1 MYQPSDK
8 NGFRTPDGYF
18 DRLPGRIMDRTGHKA
33 TGNDGF
39 RVPGDYFETFP
50 DRLEERLAGEEVRVR
65 KLWSSRMFWV
75 PAAAAAI
82 AFLLLLVPTRE
93 GSVQFEDLAG
103 DTIADYLEVEAFD
116 LSSNELAE
124 SLPFGEIAMEDVM
137 DQMPGQQQILDY
149 LENNTD
155 ADDEFYLDR
164 HE

>member
-1 MYQPSDK
+1 MHQPSNK

-18 DRLPGRIMDRTGHKA
+18 DRLPGRIMDRIGREA
-33 TGNDGF
+33 TGKDGF
-39 RVPGDYFETFP
+39 RVPGDYFETLP
-50 DRLEERLAGEEVRVR
+50 DRLTDRLAGEAVRVR
-65 KLWSSRMFWV
+65 RLWPSRMMWV
-75 PAAAAAI
+75 PAAAAVI
-82 AFLLLLVPTRE
+82 ALLLLLVPA
-93 GSVQFEDLAG
+93 GKGDLQFEDLSG

-137 DQMPGQQQILDY
+137 DQMPEQQQLLDY

-155 ADDEFYLDR
+155 TDDEFYLDR